1 MDIVHNKSPEQSI
14 VLNHG
19 NYISYAVDA
28 TVLDGADLMF
38 VIDNINEHS
47 KLTELLQKHSIT
59 DGNSLTAEQKFERI
73 LIQNS
78 PLERDHT
85 FLFKASF
92 IKLPAHCCRST
103 TVFIY
108 FCNKLFGGDVKRGI
122 IYAMNLVVGNE
133 TSRLVVHDSRREPNE
148 DELKDA
154 ISSYFKNPFVYKI
167 HNYNI
172 DVQIFDA

>member
-59 DGNSLTAEQKFERI
+59 DGNPLTAEEKFEMN
-73 LIQNS
+73 LNLNS
-78 PLERDHT
+78 PLDNHHA
-85 FLFKASF
+85 FHFKAN
-92 IKLPAHCCRST
+92 IKTGNSLNRS

-122 IYAMNLVVGNE
+122 IDTMNLVLGSE

-154 ISSYFKNPFVYKI
+154 ISSYFKKISDYK
-167 HNYNI
+167 I
-172 DVQIFDA
+172 DVQIFVA

>member
-73 LIQNS
+73 LGLNS
-78 PLERDHT
+78 PLERDHV

-92 IKLPAHCCRST
+92 IKLPTHYRSST
-103 TVFIY
+103 TVYI
-108 FCNKLFGGDVKRGI
+108 CNKLFDSDMEESIRKV
-122 IYAMNLVVGNE
+122 MNLVVGNE
-133 TSRLVVHDSRREPNE
+133 TSRLVVHDSRRHPYQ
-148 DELKDA
+148 DELKDT
-154 ISSYFKNPFVYKI
+154 ISSYFKNPYDNMI
-167 HNYNI
+167 HNYKI
-172 DVQIFDA
+172 DVQIFVA